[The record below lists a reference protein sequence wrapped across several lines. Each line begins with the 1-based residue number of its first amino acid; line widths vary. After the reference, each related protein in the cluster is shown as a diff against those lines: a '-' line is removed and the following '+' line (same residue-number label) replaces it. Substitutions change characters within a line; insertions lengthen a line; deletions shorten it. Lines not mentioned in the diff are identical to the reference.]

1 MTDWSW
7 ACLVIVSALIGSGLL
22 ATDASAQS
30 GHRRSHHLRGQR
42 RPTSRPARGCARGQ
56 GQRHVL
62 EPLSEECRQ
71 IRRSAV
77 RRRQPRQDG
86 IGLDQDMSGH
96 TWIASE
102 GGGGRPM
109 RFVPAG
115 EARNDHARV
124 DRDHRRVRSIASLT
138 NSSVS
143 GGSLPSGTATGPAPR
158 RAAPRQ
164 RHGQGRWFDFDPPIP
179 LPDVDDPPRLEA
191 EASQERFGD
200 DHTPGRVDGSSH
212 VKIMPSFV
220 TGSFERVRSEM
231 ARG

>member
-1 MTDWSW
+1 MDSGGISCRVRCPPRGCRLMSLAGHLAARPIGRGPVWSS
-7 ACLVIVSALIGSGLL
+7 SARS
-22 ATDASAQS
+22 SAQDCS
-30 GHRRSHHLRGQR
+30 PRMLRRNQGIVDRTTCEANGGR
-42 RPTSRPARGCARGQ
+42 RLDQLAGARAGRDNGTS
-56 GQRHVL
+56 L
-62 EPLSEECRQ
+62 N
-71 IRRSAV
+71 RSARKV
-77 RRRQPRQDG
+77 ATGFAGARC
-86 IGLDQDMSGH
+86 
-96 TWIASE
+96 
-102 GGGGRPM
+102 GGGRPM

-115 EARNDHARV
+115 EARDDHARV

-158 RAAPRQ
+158 Q

-191 EASQERFGD
+191 EASPERFGD

-220 TGSFERVRSEM
+220 TGSFERVRSER